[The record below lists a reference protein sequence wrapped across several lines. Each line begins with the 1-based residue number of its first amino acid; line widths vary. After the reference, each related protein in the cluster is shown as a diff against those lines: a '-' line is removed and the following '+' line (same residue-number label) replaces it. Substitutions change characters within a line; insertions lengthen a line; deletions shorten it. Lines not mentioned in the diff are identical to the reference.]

1 MSMHN
6 KYGKVSDRGGGESAA
21 AADVAADRRVIFV
34 NRTVNFDESSL

>member
-6 KYGKVSDRGGGESAA
+6 KYGKVSDRGGGESA

-34 NRTVNFDESSL
+34 NRTVNFDESSF